1 MSDVRPM
8 READVPGVQRLA
20 LATFAD
26 LDRRLG
32 IEGPPPPS
40 EPERGRIRLR
50 RLLATDPGGA
60 WVAERD
66 GALAGCALALVRG
79 GLWGLSLL
87 VVAPGCQSGGLG
99 RELLA
104 RAYAHGGA
112 AVRGR
117 VVLASLDPRALRSYA
132 RLGLTAHP
140 CLRAVGVPQGVQAPS
155 GVREGTPDDL
165 PLTEAVDRHVRGV
178 PHGADIAAQLEAG
191 MSLLVAPERGY
202 AVTDQDEVRL
212 LAATDEGTAQDLLR
226 AALGRAGARRMEV
239 GWLTA
244 AQAWAVRV
252 CVEARLEL
260 SAGGVVFLAGEVG
273 PFRPYIPSGAYL

>member
-1 MSDVRPM
+1 MSEVRPM
-8 READVPGVQRLA
+8 RDEDLTGVQGLA
-20 LATFAD
+20 IATFAD
-26 LDRRLG
+26 LERRLG
-32 IEGPPPPS
+32 REPHPPPADPA
-40 EPERGRIRLR
+40 RGQVRLR

-66 GALAGCALALVRG
+66 GELVGCALALVRE

-87 VVAPGCQSGGLG
+87 VVAPGRQSGGLG

-104 RAYAHGGA
+104 RAYAHGGD

-117 VVLASLDPRALRSYA
+117 VVLASLDPRALRAYT

-140 CLRAVGVPQGVQAPS
+140 CLQAVGVPQGVVQPA
-155 GVREGTPDDL
+155 GVRDGTLDDL
-165 PLTEAVDRHVRGV
+165 PLTEAVDRAVRGAA
-178 PHGADIAAQLEAG
+178 HGADIAAQLEAG
-191 MSLLVAPERGY
+191 MTLLVAPERGY
-202 AVTDQDEVRL
+202 VVSDEDEVRL
-212 LAATDEGTAQDLLR
+212 LAATDEAVACDLLR
-226 AALGRAGARRMEV
+226 AALAHAGGRRIEV

-244 AQAWAVRV
+244 TQDWAVRV

-260 SAGGVVFLAGEVG
+260 SAGGAVFLAGDVG